1 MTQLILHAANYD
13 QQVPVGSLTGLE
25 MGLKAQISR
34 IEVDVI
40 PLMDGDFAL
49 LHDPR
54 LESLSDVSGNVVEHT
69 ADFVRGLQYKDSKFH
84 LGTLSQAIELLK
96 KYPIDGFL
104 QLDLKPYAPLTPTSL
119 SNLVKWIQPVEHAIM
134 VSSVADWAI
143 RFLHKIAPDLS
154 LGFDPLLYLDVVAEE
169 PREKGIPPF
178 RVGAFGYLDDHPLA
192 VQRWGEL
199 GEYFAT
205 RAEALLLQVP
215 QGITWFLNAQL
226 LNEAMLAG
234 FDWINYLHATG
245 NTVDAWTL
253 DMDRSELALKM
264 KESGV
269 DFITTNQLPE
279 MLAHLNQTSV

>member
-1 MTQLILHAANYD
+1 MTQIILHAANYD
-13 QQVPVGSLTGLE
+13 HQVPAGSLAGLE
-25 MGLKAQISR
+25 MSLQAGVNR
-34 IEVDVI
+34 VEVDVI
-40 PLMDGDFAL
+40 PLLDGDFGL

-54 LESLSDVSGNVVEHT
+54 LENLSDVSGNVAEQK
-69 ADFVRGLQYKDSKFH
+69 AGFIQGLKYKDSEFH

-119 SNLVKWIQPVEHAIM
+119 SNLVKWIRPVEHMIM

-169 PREKGIPPF
+169 PREAGIPPF

-192 VQRWGEL
+192 VQRWGKL
-199 GEYFAT
+199 GEYFVA
-205 RAEALLLQVP
+205 RAEALLQQVP
-215 QGITWFLNAQL
+215 QGVTWFLNAQL
-226 LNEAMLAG
+226 LDETMLAG
-234 FDWINYLHATG
+234 FDWINYLHASG

-264 KESGV
+264 KKSRV
-269 DFITTNQLPE
+269 DLITTNQLDE
-279 MLAHLNQTSV
+279 MLAHLNQS